1 MRIVSNKPLVVEG
14 GKRSIKTDLKQFK
27 PIPETGIQRA
37 VEIMES
43 GELFRYG
50 VTTPEKSETSLFE
63 KEFADYLGM
72 KYALGVN
79 SCGSAMFIALKCI
92 GVQPG
97 DKVLMNAFTFTAV
110 PSAIHHAS
118 AIPVLVESSR
128 DFTVNIP
135 DLRRKAAE
143 SGSKV
148 LLLSYMRGHVP
159 NMDEVM
165 RICEEFNLILIEDCA
180 HACSTSWKN
189 VQMGHFGRIACFST
203 QSSKALSAGE
213 GGMLATNDDEVFSKA
228 MLYAGTY
235 EGRWSCHFNPPSHIQ
250 EIHEHL
256 PCYSL
261 RMNEMTAAILR
272 PQIPRLPEIAVVHK
286 QNYKLL
292 AKILSTSDH
301 IEIPSHGANVKLF
314 CDTLQFHLLG
324 LSREEIL
331 RFIDVAKMEGIPI
344 QVFGLNGNVR
354 DFRSWGYLEDEMELP
369 LTESWI
375 TSACDLPLG
384 SHLTQDDITVIGDVI
399 LRLIDYIIVHERTDK
414 GVLAE

>member
-1 MRIVSNKPLVVEG
+1 MKIASNKLLVVEG
-14 GKRSIKTDLKQFK
+14 GKRAIKADLKQFK

-37 VEIMES
+37 MEIMRS
-43 GELFRYG
+43 GDLFRYG
-50 VTTPEKSETSLFE
+50 VTLPEKSETSLFE

-92 GVQPG
+92 GVEPG

-118 AIPVLVESSR
+118 AIPVLVESRR

-143 SGSKV
+143 SGAKV

-159 NMDEVM
+159 NMDQVVQ
-165 RICEEFNLILIEDCA
+165 ICEEFNLTLIEDCA

-213 GGMLATNDDEVFSKA
+213 GGMLTTNEEEIFSKA

-235 EGRWSCHFNPPSHIQ
+235 EGRWSCHFNPPNQIK
-250 EIHEHL
+250 EIHQQV

-272 PQIPRLPEIAVVHK
+272 PQIPRLPEIAVIHK

-292 AKILSTSDH
+292 EKILSTSDH
-301 IEIPSHGANVKLF
+301 IEIPTHGPNVKLF

-324 LSREEIL
+324 LSQEEIL
-331 RFIDVAKMEGIPI
+331 RFIELAKMEGIPI

-354 DFRSWGYLEDEMELP
+354 DFRSWGYLEEEVELP

-375 TSACDLPLG
+375 ISACDLPLG
-384 SHLTQDDITVIGDVI
+384 PHLTQNDITMIGEVI
-399 LRLIDYIIVHERTDK
+399 LRIIDYIIFRERADK
-414 GVLAE
+414 GVSA